1 MKDLGYDSQLIIANN
16 SFSQSQWLMENNMQL
31 LTERLSLEQLYELAK
46 DIPQI
51 TNEIHKPNDYYGHAT
66 ILKRYAQCMPEYQ
79 IKGTVE
85 HGIYLGNYTWDVELN
100 APLPAIIAFSNYRC
114 RLLKEKTSKALF
126 AVGPFLRY
134 APHFLNRQVLESEK
148 KRLRKNL
155 LVFPPHSTHW
165 VYEHYDIH
173 GFCRKL
179 ESIGKEFDNIRIC
192 LYWKDILRGQAEEY
206 MQHGF
211 ECVTAGHIYDPLFL
225 PRLKSIIESA
235 TIAMSSEVG
244 TQLGYCVFMNKPVF
258 TFQIDVKT
266 TVENKSISL
275 FRGDVVSPRVRK
287 QINAAFR
294 EMRDDISPQQ
304 RELIEKYWGSNEY
317 KTPEQMRLI
326 FQIIEDMH
334 KKGPGFF
341 INNANLIQ
349 HQVKDYLDSNKNERA
364 SFLIEQSSVVTANVS
379 LSGKAKAAN
388 SDIKASEVLALM
400 QKALDSLNANQ
411 NDIAFNFLN
420 EAKSLKPL
428 VEGLDFLR
436 AIYFMRK
443 NKPAEA
449 REALKEELRYFPN
462 SENAIDLL
470 ARINAQCFQ
479 SASSTKS
486 KTGHTKLNMLNLG
499 RGNRYHPDWT
509 NIDFQSSGTDVIAF
523 DLNKPLPFE
532 DESFDVV
539 YHSHLLEHFPQSRAP
554 VFTGE
559 CFRILKP
566 GGIIRV
572 VVPDLE
578 QIARWYLKMFEK
590 SMQGVKDA
598 QERYEWI
605 MLELF
610 DQMVRNVSGGE
621 MLNYW
626 KQDTIPAE
634 DFVIERV
641 GSEVKNVLN
650 KIRQNA
656 GAATATM
663 PQTYNKNIALDPYQI
678 GRFRLSGEIHQWMY
692 DRYSLGK
699 LLKQAGFREVRVCR
713 ADESMIANFNSY
725 LLDIEP
731 DGSVRKPDSLFM
743 EGRR

>member
-1 MKDLGYDSQLIIANN
+1 M
-16 SFSQSQWLMENNMQL
+16 
-31 LTERLSLEQLYELAK
+31 K
-46 DIPQI
+46 DIPV
-51 TNEIHKPNDYYGHAT
+51 
-66 ILKRYAQCMPEYQ
+66 ILICYNRPWHTAQVL
-79 IKGTVE
+79 KTLLE
-85 HGIYLGNYTWDVELN
+85 HNIQSLYIFSDAPKSEKDVEAVQTTRKLFN
-100 APLPAIIAFSNYRC
+100 AVRWTKPEIIERTENVGLAKNIVNAVNHVFQKHDNLILLEDDCVPRKYFFDFMYKCLSKYQNHEKIFGINGHSVPIPHALQKNY
-114 RLLKEKTSKALF
+114 
-126 AVGPFLRY
+126 P
-134 APHFLNRQVLESEK
+134 
-148 KRLRKNL
+148 
-155 LVFPPHSTHW
+155 
-165 VYEHYDIH
+165 YDIYFFPRIGSWGWATWKRAWQHHNPDLTKLYNAVLDSGIDINQGGSDIPGMVQRFIAGQLKDVWTLNWVLSVYLNH
-173 GFCRKL
+173 GYYIYPIH
-179 ESIGKEFDNIRIC
+179 SQIDNIG
-192 LYWKDILRGQAEEY
+192 LD
-206 MQHGF
+206 
-211 ECVTAGHIYDPLFL
+211 
-225 PRLKSIIESA
+225 
-235 TIAMSSEVG
+235 G
-244 TQLGYCVFMNKPVF
+244 TGVHC
-258 TFQIDVKT
+258 VKT
-266 TVENKSISL
+266 TKFSNPDIDIELKRLPDRII
-275 FRGDVVSPRVRK
+275 
-287 QINAAFR
+287 IN
-294 EMRDDISPQQ
+294 EH
-304 RELIEKYWGSNEY
+304 LIDNYNNYFGNPK
-317 KTPEQMRLI
+317 KT
-326 FQIIEDMH
+326 
-334 KKGPGFF
+334 
-341 INNANLIQ
+341 
-349 HQVKDYLDSNKNERA
+349 
-364 SFLIEQSSVVTANVS
+364 
-379 LSGKAKAAN
+379 
-388 SDIKASEVLALM
+388 
-400 QKALDSLNANQ
+400 QK
-411 NDIAFNFLN
+411 
-420 EAKSLKPL
+420 PP
-428 VEGLDFLR
+428 V
-436 AIYFMRK
+436 YT
-443 NKPAEA
+443 
-449 REALKEELRYFPN
+449 
-462 SENAIDLL
+462 
-470 ARINAQCFQ
+470 RINAQCFQ

-499 RGNRYHPDWT
+499 CGNHYHLDWT
-509 NIDFQSSGTDVIAF
+509 NIDFQSRGTDVIAF

-539 YHSHLLEHFPQSRAP
+539 YHSHLLEHFPHSRAP

-605 MLELF
+605 MLEFF

>member
-1 MKDLGYDSQLIIANN
+1 MDGDWYESTRSILENLYDSVVADGLI
-16 SFSQSQWLMENNMQL
+16 QV
-31 LTERLSLEQLYELAK
+31 
-46 DIPQI
+46 D
-51 TNEIHKPNDYYGHAT
+51 DYGHWEGCKKA
-66 ILKRYAQCMPEYQ
+66 INEFEYDRN
-79 IKGTVE
+79 IK
-85 HGIYLGNYTWDVELN
+85 
-100 APLPAIIAFSNYRC
+100 
-114 RLLKEKTSKALF
+114 F
-126 AVGPFLRY
+126 AV
-134 APHFLNRQVLESEK
+134 NK
-148 KRLRKNL
+148 ID
-155 LVFPPHSTHW
+155 STGVW
-165 VYEHYDIH
+165 
-173 GFCRKL
+173 F
-179 ESIGKEFDNIRIC
+179 S
-192 LYWKDILRGQAEEY
+192 
-206 MQHGF
+206 
-211 ECVTAGHIYDPLFL
+211 
-225 PRLKSIIESA
+225 
-235 TIAMSSEVG
+235 
-244 TQLGYCVFMNKPVF
+244 KP
-258 TFQIDVKT
+258 
-266 TVENKSISL
+266 
-275 FRGDVVSPRVRK
+275 
-287 QINAAFR
+287 
-294 EMRDDISPQQ
+294 
-304 RELIEKYWGSNEY
+304 
-317 KTPEQMRLI
+317 
-326 FQIIEDMH
+326 
-334 KKGPGFF
+334 
-341 INNANLIQ
+341 
-349 HQVKDYLDSNKNERA
+349 
-364 SFLIEQSSVVTANVS
+364 SV
-379 LSGKAKAAN
+379 
-388 SDIKASEVLALM
+388 
-400 QKALDSLNANQ
+400 Q
-411 NDIAFNFLN
+411 
-420 EAKSLKPL
+420 
-428 VEGLDFLR
+428 
-436 AIYFMRK
+436 
-443 NKPAEA
+443 
-449 REALKEELRYFPN
+449 PN
-462 SENAIDLL
+462 
-470 ARINAQCFQ
+470 
-479 SASSTKS
+479 SSTKS

-499 RGNRYHPDWT
+499 CGNRYHLDWT
-509 NIDFQSSGTDVIAF
+509 NIDFQSRGTDVIAF

-539 YHSHLLEHFPQSRAP
+539 YHSHLLEHFPHSRAP

-559 CFRILKP
+559 CFRILKS

-578 QIARWYLKMFEK
+578 QIVRWYLKMFEK

-743 EGRR
+743 EGGR

>member
-1 MKDLGYDSQLIIANN
+1 
-16 SFSQSQWLMENNMQL
+16 MQI
-31 LTERLSLEQLYELAK
+31 LTGSPSLEQLYAIAR
-46 DIPQI
+46 DIPQV

-66 ILKRYAQCMPEYQ
+66 NLKKYARCTPEYQ
-79 IKGTVE
+79 IKASME
-85 HGIYLGNYTWDVELN
+85 HGASVGNYVWDVDLN
-100 APLPAIIAFSNYRC
+100 TPLPAIITLSSYRC
-114 RLLKEKTSKALF
+114 HLLRKQTRKALF
-126 AVGPFLRY
+126 AIGPSLRY
-134 APHFLNRQVLESEK
+134 APHLLDSHSLESEM
-148 KRLRKNL
+148 KRLGKHL

-165 VYEHYDIH
+165 IYGHYDIH
-173 GFCRKL
+173 DFCQKL
-179 ESIGKEFDNIRIC
+179 ENIGREFDNIRIC
-192 LYWKDILRGQAEEY
+192 LYWKDILRGHAEEY

-225 PRLKSIIESA
+225 SRLKSIIECA
-235 TIAMSSEVG
+235 TMAMSNTTG
-244 TQLGYCVFMNKPVF
+244 TQLGYCILLDKPF
-258 TFQIDVKT
+258 YILPIDVKY
-266 TVENKSISL
+266 KSEKEGIPHYRDETSS
-275 FRGDVVSPRVRK
+275 RIRK
-287 QINAAFR
+287 QISRAFR
-294 EMRDDISPQQ
+294 DMRDDISSEQ
-304 RELIEKYWGSNEY
+304 RDLIAKYWGLDEC
-317 KTPEQMRLI
+317 KTPEEIRMML
-326 FQIIEDMH
+326 QITEDMYN
-334 KKGPGFF
+334 KGPGFF
-341 INNANLIQ
+341 MNNINLIE
-349 HQVKDYLDSNKNERA
+349 HQAKDYLDSNQKERA
-364 SFLIEQSSVVTANVS
+364 SFLIEQSSAISSNSS
-379 LSGKAKAAN
+379 LSCESEASN
-388 SDIKASEVLALM
+388 LDIKTSEVLALM

-411 NDIAFNFLN
+411 NDIAFNYLN
-420 EAKSLKPL
+420 EAKSLKSP
-428 VEGLDFLR
+428 VEGLDFLI

-470 ARINAQCFQ
+470 TRINTQYFQ

-486 KTGHTKLNMLNLG
+486 KTGHAKLNMLNLG
-499 RGNRYHPDWT
+499 CGNRYHPDWT
-509 NIDFQSSGTDVIAF
+509 NINFQSSEPDVIAY

-539 YHSHLLEHFPQSRAP
+539 YHSHLLEHFPRSQAP
-554 VFTGE
+554 VFIGE
-559 CFRILKP
+559 CFRILRA
-566 GGIIRV
+566 GGIIRI

-578 QIARWYLKMFEK
+578 QIARCYLTMLEK
-590 SMQGVKDA
+590 SLQGVKYA
-598 QERYEWI
+598 QECYDWI

-626 KQDTIPAE
+626 KQDTIAAE

-650 KIRQNA
+650 EIRQNA
-656 GAATATM
+656 GAATATIA
-663 PQTYNKNIALDPYQI
+663 QTDKKNITLDPYQI

-699 LLKQAGFREVRVCR
+699 LLKQAGFREIRVCR